1 MSPLPIVSN
10 TLHARRLRWEYWLL
24 LALVG
29 LGFALRAYRLDANEL
44 RGDEAFS
51 WNYTANKRDPLDILQ
66 TIVREADPQPP
77 IHYWL
82 LQPWVKTMGDSEWM
96 LRFPS
101 VLLSLLLLPLLWRF
115 AKQVGGRSL
124 AGWVLV
130 LAVLHPQ
137 QIWLAQDVRNM
148 YPLAVGSTL
157 AGLICLP
164 FLLAGKRW
172 AFWGYIGCGIFAMF
186 SHYYAVFGWVAQV
199 AYLLAVRPSRQA
211 WLRWLAAGAGI
222 AASVLAW
229 AVFILPALLR
239 GQLSDPHQYA
249 ASAILFGMLAEI
261 AASPAVQDPAR
272 LALVIGWLVL
282 MALGT
287 WQVRRSPWLMVLWLW
302 AGLASA
308 GIYVTTL
315 RRGTFNNFYLMVAFP
330 ALYILLAGGWVW
342 LYRQL
347 RWGRLLAGVVGVAM
361 LSAYLPGLF
370 AHYHANGSGKNNGV
384 RPAIA
389 YAIAHQQTGSAFIS
403 NTPDPVQVYY
413 LRQTPFVKRLLLP
426 SAFPFESG
434 TLQSEI
440 NSILQA
446 YPSVWLLPFRNVAW
460 DPNGQVESFLNTSAI
475 RTQET
480 RFAQTRIIEYQAP
493 NATIDQLLQPQATL
507 ANGASLQYAYLTI
520 NGQPNTDYVGSDWV
534 RVSLVWQAGADWQ
547 ARKNWRV
554 FVHAVAPDGFVVA
567 QHDGEPQNG
576 ALPTQSWQSGLQV
589 LDVHEF
595 QIPAGV
601 QAHTLKIW
609 VGMYDPTH
617 NERLLWQD
625 GQDGWVLDWELRG
638 RVNAP

>member
-1 MSPLPIVSN
+1 VN
-10 TLHARRLRWEYWLL
+10 WLL
-24 LALVG
+24 LALIA
-29 LGFALRAYRLDANEL
+29 LGFALRVYRLDANEL

-51 WNYTANKRDPLDILQ
+51 WNYTANKRNPLDILQ

-77 IHYWL
+77 LHYWL

-101 VLLSLLLLPLLWRF
+101 VLLSVLLLPLLWRF

-124 AGWVLV
+124 AGWVLI

-148 YPLAVGSTL
+148 YQLAVGSTL

-164 FLLAGKRW
+164 HLLTGKRW
-172 AFWGYIGCGIFAMF
+172 AFWGYLGCGIFAMF
-186 SHYYAVFGWVAQV
+186 SHYYAVFGWIAQV
-199 AYLLAVRPSRQA
+199 AYLLTVRPSRKA
-211 WLRWLAAGAGI
+211 WLRWLSAGMGI
-222 AASVLAW
+222 AASVLIW

-261 AASPAVQDPAR
+261 AASPAVQDSAR
-272 LALVIGWLVL
+272 LALVGGWLVL
-282 MALGT
+282 MAFGT
-287 WQVRRSPWLMVLWLW
+287 WQVRRSPWLVLLWLW
-302 AGLASA
+302 AGLASV
-308 GIYVTTL
+308 GIYATTL

-330 ALYILLAGGWVW
+330 AVYLLVGAGLYWLWKRRFAGQVLASLVS
-342 LYRQL
+342 
-347 RWGRLLAGVVGVAM
+347 VAM
-361 LSAYLPGLF
+361 LSAYLPGLYV
-370 AHYHANGSGKNNGV
+370 HYYANGSGKNNGV

-389 YAIAHQQTGSAFIS
+389 YAITHQQAGSAFIS

-413 LRQTPFVKRLLLP
+413 LRKTPFVKRLLLP
-426 SAFPFESG
+426 GTFPFES
-434 TLQSEI
+434 TALQNEI
-440 NSILQA
+440 TSILQT
-446 YPSVWLLPFRNVAW
+446 YPNVWLLPFRNVAW
-460 DPNGQVESFLNTSAI
+460 DPHGQVEAFLNTSAI

-480 RFAQTRIIEYQAP
+480 RFAQTRIIEYQVPSTAIAP
-493 NATIDQLLQPQATL
+493 LLQPQATL

-520 NGQPNTDYVGSDWV
+520 NGQPTTDYVGADWV

-547 ARKNWRV
+547 AGKNWRV
-554 FVHAVAPDGFVVA
+554 FVHAIAPDGFVVA

-576 ALPTQSWQSGLQV
+576 AQPTQNWQSGLQV

-595 QIPAGV
+595 QIPTGV
-601 QAHTLKIW
+601 QADTLKIR

-625 GQDGWVLDWELRG
+625 GLDERELDWELHG
-638 RVNAP
+638 RVNFP